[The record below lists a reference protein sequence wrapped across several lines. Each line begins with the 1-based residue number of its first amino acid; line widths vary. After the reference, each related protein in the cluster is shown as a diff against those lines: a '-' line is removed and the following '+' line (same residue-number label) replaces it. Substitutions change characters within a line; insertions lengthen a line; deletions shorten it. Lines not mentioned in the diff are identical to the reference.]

1 MVKMNSFAK
10 VNILILILLVPLLTM
25 YMISNRT
32 SVSVLE
38 RHIRES
44 QLDRMTYLYRQLDN
58 NVNQLSM
65 MANMLLRDPTV
76 REFRDMELY
85 ENDMN
90 YNALKTVQ
98 TISQKLMLQSVAN
111 AFTNSVVIYAPKIG
125 KAVGQSSL
133 VYYDAGDIAQR
144 AVPDWRYDAARDRFV
159 LYAFDP
165 ISEQG
170 LAENARLIVEVG
182 FTADNIVKLL
192 DNNDRAQSGGGTFL
206 LDPARMTSIVPVG
219 SASIADRL
227 KAELGGR
234 TIESRGYDTI
244 EIDHVG
250 YFVNYM
256 QSEELGWY
264 LVDYVPVQDI
274 LTPITESRR
283 YFILFASVLLVVS
296 LLISYVLYQNIR
308 RPIKALIRG
317 VQQLKK
323 GNYAARIPVKKDNE
337 FTFLFHKF
345 NDMAEEIDLL
355 VGKVYAEQLRSREAT
370 LKQLQSQ
377 INSHFLYNCLAFMK
391 SMAVLEEKE
400 AIIAMSVSLSKYY
413 RYTTRNEHQLVAV
426 REEMALVDN
435 YLRIQGLQMKRLRVS
450 IELPD
455 ALLDKQIPRLLIQ
468 PVVENAIVHGIE
480 PRAEAGSIVIRGSS
494 ANGEHTIVVEDD
506 GPGMT
511 EEARGALSR
520 KINLPLTDEIGCGLW
535 NVHQR
540 LRYQFGDRSGLR
552 FEASAAGGLTT
563 ILHWHDSIEE

>member
-1 MVKMNSFAK
+1 MVKMNNFVK
-10 VNILILILLVPLLTM
+10 VNILILILLVPLLSM

-44 QLDRMTYLYRQLDN
+44 QMDRLTYLYKQLDN
-58 NVNQLSM
+58 NVNQLST

-76 REFRDMELY
+76 KEFRDMELY
-85 ENDMN
+85 ENDIT

-111 AFTNSVVIYAPKIG
+111 TFTNSVVIYAPQLG
-125 KAVGQSSL
+125 KAVGQYSL
-133 VYYDAGDIAQR
+133 VYYDAEDIARR
-144 AVPDWRYDAARDRFV
+144 AVPEWRYDAARDRFV
-159 LYAFDP
+159 MYAFDP
-165 ISEQG
+165 ISERE

-192 DNNDRAQSGGGTFL
+192 GDSSRSEGRGGTFL
-206 LDPARMTSIVPVG
+206 FDAAGATSIVPVG
-219 SASIADRL
+219 SAAMAKRVT
-227 KAELGGR
+227 AELGSR
-234 TIESRGYDTI
+234 TVQSRGYDTI
-244 EIDHVG
+244 EIDDVG

-274 LTPITESRR
+274 LTPITDSRR
-283 YFILFASVLLVVS
+283 YFMLFAFILLIVS

-323 GNYAARIPVKKDNE
+323 GNYAVRIPVKNDNE

-355 VGKVYAEQLRSREAT
+355 VGKVYAEQIRSREAT

-377 INSHFLYNCLAFMK
+377 INPHFLYNCLAFMK

-413 RYTTRNEHQLVAV
+413 RYTTRNEQQLVAV
-426 REEMALVDN
+426 REEMALVEN
-435 YLRIQGLQMKRLRVS
+435 YLRIQGLQMKRLSVS
-450 IELPD
+450 IELPEP
-455 ALLDKQIPRLLIQ
+455 LLDVQIPRLLIQ

-480 PRAEAGSIVIRGSS
+480 PCEHAGRIVIRGSS
-494 ANGEHTIVVEDD
+494 ADGEHCIVVEDD
-506 GPGMT
+506 GPGLT
-511 EEARGALSR
+511 EEERGALSR

-552 FEASAAGGLTT
+552 FEASASGGLKT
-563 ILHWHDSIEE
+563 ILHWYDSIEE